1 MIKARAVA
9 SIRKEATALLF
20 ILTIKRLVGPQLLL
34 YQRGSYPNQSGVDSV
49 YYHVISI
56 DHKKTLTVKPN
67 STIEK

>member
-49 YYHVISI
+49 
-56 DHKKTLTVKPN
+56 
-67 STIEK
+67 